1 MDEWGDTM
9 SERFVGYSSG
19 SKRGRTVEEDD
30 EEGSRPRRRRRR
42 RDRDRQASDRV
53 RID

>member
-1 MDEWGDTM
+1 MNGVTQCQRGWLGIAG
-9 SERFVGYSSG
+9 S
-19 SKRGRTVEEDD
+19 SKRGRTVEEDG
-30 EEGSRPRRRRRR
+30 EEGSRPRRRR